1 MLSSRVARFEWCLH
15 SSGMERYS
23 CRLNIVVRNFSLIV
37 GLMWVQPLSLEEIL
51 KKRKEDALQQ
61 AKVVSPLHFLKC
73 YHLARSI
80 LVDCVYLE
88 RNYLVY
94 MSEVFVRQHLLCT

>member
-1 MLSSRVARFEWCLH
+1 MEEGEIREPQIAEEQKINVATGLSPS
-15 SSGMERYS
+15 
-23 CRLNIVVRNFSLIV
+23 
-37 GLMWVQPLSLEEIL
+37 VQDVKKAEPLSLEEIL

-61 AKVVSPLHFLKC
+61 AKVVSPLHFLKF

-80 LVDCVYLE
+80 LVCCVYLE

-94 MSEVFVRQHLLCT
+94 LSVVFVRQHLLCT